1 MADPPL
7 VQAWKYRVLDLEIG
21 PDTAVSAVSAV
32 SAVMAAQFSSDL
44 TTSLKQPLSRHAT
57 APIE

>member
-21 PDTAVSAVSAV
+21 PDTAVSAV
-32 SAVMAAQFSSDL
+32 MAAQFSSDL
-44 TTSLKQPLSRHAT
+44 TTSLKQPLGRHAA